1 MTAVAARISRE
12 PRGVV
17 ARLDAIR
24 SRAGVRSREVA
35 DLLGTTPRTVS
46 RWRSGKVEPQP
57 SYLNRLLY
65 LEWLAEQLADLYEPQ
80 EARLWLFSPHPLL
93 RGSRPADLIQQNR
106 INDVL
111 EVIAQLRDGAYV

>member
-1 MTAVAARISRE
+1 MTALATRVTRE
-12 PRGVV
+12 PRGVA

-24 SRAGVRSREVA
+24 TRAGVRSREVA

-57 SYLNRLLY
+57 SHLSRLLY
-65 LEWLAEQLADLYEPQ
+65 LEWLAEQLSELYEPQ

-93 RGSRPADLIQQNR
+93 RGARPADLIQEDR